1 MMGIIIMMIM
11 MIKMNITLQHLQCSG
26 AAWVEP
32 AAGRQVCRRWKQQVR
47 DSENGNGNLFRLLS
61 VYVTST
67 VHLWSVYV
75 VYVYVYVLSC
85 SINFPSSL
93 CLVYVPS
100 TSRLRSVFVLSIFHL
115 CSNYIQSLFHLCS
128 VYVPFIFCLCFIYV
142 LSSDSYDNDAGER
155 QQFRAQTLLGVGK
168 AAQMAV

>member
-1 MMGIIIMMIM
+1 MLGRCLGRASRWSSSLP
-11 MIKMNITLQHLQCSG
+11 T
-26 AAWVEP
+26 VE
-32 AAGRQVCRRWKQQVR
+32 AAGESH
-47 DSENGNGNLFRLLS
+47 SENGNLFRLLS

-100 TSRLRSVFVLSIFHL
+100 TFRLRSVFVLSIFHL